1 MQIEKVYEPQRFE
14 ARWADWWVER
24 GFFQADPESTRP
36 MFSLAIPPPNVTGSL
51 HMGHMLEHTL
61 IDVAIRWRR
70 MRGFNTLWLPGMD
83 HAGIATQMVVDRKLR
98 EQGIDRH
105 DLGREEFVRR
115 VWQWKEESGGA
126 ILHQMKRVG
135 ASVDWS
141 RQRFTLDEG
150 LSRAVREVFCGLH
163 ERGLVY
169 RGEYLVNWCP
179 RCETAVS
186 DLEVKHEDVEGS
198 LWHIRYPVSGT
209 DEWLTVATTRPET
222 MLGDTAVAI
231 HPKDERYTHLHG
243 KTVTLPLAN
252 REIPIVCDE
261 FADPKFGTGV
271 VKVTPAHDPNDFEAG
286 KRHNLPRLKVIDERA
301 TMTLEA
307 GAYAGLDRYEARK
320 RVLADLEAAGFL
332 VKTEPH
338 AMSVGKCDRCST
350 AIEPMLSTQW
360 FVKMKPL
367 AEKAAAAVRERR
379 IHVQPENWERTL
391 LAWLDNIH
399 DWCVSRQLWWG
410 HQIPAWHCGD
420 CGEIVVAR
428 TAPTVCP
435 KCGGSN
441 LKQDP
446 DVLDTWFSSGLWPM
460 STLGFPDKTRDLETF
475 YPTSLMIMG
484 YEILFLWCARMAMLG
499 IEFMGDVPFRNV
511 YIHGIVRDEQKRKMS
526 KTRGNTVDPLE
537 ITAEYGTD
545 AVRMALLI
553 SAAPGADIV
562 WTKDKLPS
570 TRSFANKIW
579 NASRFL
585 FLNMERAGFEPCIP
599 AMHAAASDT
608 SASINAASRASAS
621 IEDRWIWSRL
631 NVAAASMN
639 AAIEQYRYHE
649 AAQTIWHFLWSDFC
663 DWYIE
668 LKKLRFAEGSGLD
681 NHWRNILSV
690 FERALR
696 LLHPA
701 MPFITEEL
709 WQRLNPGESRSICI
723 AEFPQPDA
731 ALDDPEA
738 EREMERLQEIVTRM
752 RDLKASQRSL
762 KTLTLEGDGAFVRT
776 AQANADAVRKLTGIE
791 LSYVEKLGEA
801 LAFTG
806 VVVSEEQRARLD
818 KEAAQLEKVIA
829 NSKRQLDDEKFM
841 SRAPAHVVQG
851 IRTKLADYEAQLEN
865 LRR

>member
-1 MQIEKVYEPQRFE
+1 
-14 ARWADWWVER
+14 
-24 GFFQADPESTRP
+24 
-36 MFSLAIPPPNVTGSL
+36 
-51 HMGHMLEHTL
+51 
-61 IDVAIRWRR
+61 
-70 MRGFNTLWLPGMD
+70 
-83 HAGIATQMVVDRKLR
+83 
-98 EQGIDRH
+98 

-115 VWQWKEESGGA
+115 VWQWKDESGGA
-126 ILHQMKRVG
+126 ILHQMKQVG

-141 RQRFTLDEG
+141 RTRFTLDEG

-179 RCETAVS
+179 RCETALS

-198 LWHIRYPVSGT
+198 LWHIRYPVTGT
-209 DEWLTVATTRPET
+209 QAASSASASSSEFLTVATTRPET

-231 HPKDERYTHLHG
+231 NPKDERYTHLHG
-243 KTVTLPLAN
+243 KTVTLPLMN
-252 REIPIVCDE
+252 REIPIVCDD

-286 KRHNLPRLKVIDERA
+286 KRHSLPRVKVIDERA
-301 TMTLEA
+301 TMTAEA

-320 RVLADLEAAGFL
+320 RVLADLEAQGFL

-338 AMSVGKCDRCST
+338 PMSISKCDRCST
-350 AIEPMLSTQW
+350 VIEPMLSTQW

-367 AEKAAAAVRERR
+367 AEKAAAAVREKR

-428 TAPTVCP
+428 SAPTVCP
-435 KCGGSN
+435 KCSGAN

-460 STLGFPDKTRDLETF
+460 STLGFPEKTRDLEVF

-499 IEFMGDVPFRNV
+499 IEFMGDVPFRHV
-511 YIHGIVRDEQKRKMS
+511 YIHGIVRDENKQKMS
-526 KTRGNTVDPLE
+526 KTRGNTVDPLD

-545 AVRMALLI
+545 AVRMALLT
-553 SAAPGADIV
+553 SAAPGSDIV

-570 TRSFANKIW
+570 MRGFANKIW

-585 FLNMERAGFEPCIP
+585 FMNMERAGFEPCIP
-599 AMHAAASDT
+599 DT
-608 SASINAASRASAS
+608 GTRSS

-631 NVAAASMN
+631 NAATASMN
-639 AAIEQYRYHE
+639 IAIEQYRYHE
-649 AAQTIWHFLWSDFC
+649 AAQTIWHFFWSDFC

-668 LKKLRFAEGSGLD
+668 LKKMRFAEASGLD
-681 NHWRNILSV
+681 DHWRNILNV

-709 WQRLNPGESRSICI
+709 WQRLNPGEGCSICV

-731 ALDDPEA
+731 ALDDAEA
-738 EREMERLQEIVTRM
+738 EREMERLQEIVTKM

-762 KTLTLEGDGAFVRT
+762 KTLTLEGDPAFVRT

-791 LSYVEKLGEA
+791 LSYVEKPGEA
-801 LAFTG
+801 LSFTG
-806 VVVSEEQRARLD
+806 IVVSEEQRARIE
-818 KEAAQLEKVIA
+818 KEAAQLDKVIA
-829 NSKRQLDDEKFM
+829 NSKRQLADEKFM
-841 SRAPAHVVQG
+841 SRAPEHVVAS
-851 IRTKLADYEAQLEN
+851 IRVKLAEYEAQLEN